1 MKNFKNIC
9 MLPLAASLLLL
20 SSCSDEDYLGGH
32 ATTEG
37 AGTLMTVTAQIN
49 AQLSPGLSWSA
60 DDVIGI
66 ATGYGQYDA
75 TARNRAYACQADGR
89 TFSPTTGY
97 PIYVKGATDI
107 VAYYPF
113 IGSDGAEP
121 TITLDTRNQSA
132 VTDYLFA
139 KAEGVTPQNGGNVNL
154 VFDYALARLNMNI
167 TVPAGETIHGYRLV
181 GFAQQATVDP
191 YTLDMTLDAPE
202 DLVYEGTDIRNIT
215 LRLIPQTVDTESGID
230 ARLVLIGNIRS
241 YSIDMSQTPLV
252 AGQEQQ
258 ATVDVT
264 NGIGSI
270 EFVPGGSAWTDSG
283 LGGNVA
289 SK

>member
-1 MKNFKNIC
+1 MKNLKNIC
-9 MLPLAASLLLL
+9 MLPVAACLFLFG
-20 SSCSDEDYLGGH
+20 SCSDEDYLGGH
-32 ATTEG
+32 ATTAG
-37 AGTLMTVTAQIN
+37 AGTQMTVTAQIN
-49 AQLSPGLSWSA
+49 APLSPGLSWNEN
-60 DDVIGI
+60 DIIGI
-66 ATGYGQYDA
+66 AAGYGQYDA
-75 TARNRAYACQADGR
+75 TARNREYACQADGR
-89 TFSPTTGY
+89 TFTQTTGY

-107 VAYYPF
+107 VAYFPY

-132 VTDYLFA
+132 ITDYLFA

>member
-1 MKNFKNIC
+1 MKNLKNIC
-9 MLPLAASLLLL
+9 MLPVAACLFLL

-32 ATTEG
+32 ATTAG
-37 AGTLMTVTAQIN
+37 AGTQMTVTAQIN
-49 AQLSPGLSWSA
+49 APLSPGLSWNEN
-60 DDVIGI
+60 DIIGI
-66 ATGYGQYDA
+66 AAGYGQYDA
-75 TARNRAYACQADGR
+75 TARNREYACQADGR
-89 TFSPTTGY
+89 TFTQTTGY

-107 VAYYPF
+107 VAYFPY

-132 VTDYLFA
+132 ITDYLFA

-191 YTLDMTLDAPE
+191 YTLDMALEAPE
-202 DLVYEGTDIRNIT
+202 DLTYEGTDIRNIT
-215 LRLIPQTVDTESGID
+215 LRLIPQTVDAESGID